1 MQSLETSFQKMV
13 GPPTQW
19 KKNGVFKFPD
29 WRKVCDFRYY
39 LLDFRELVP
48 VLLEGFE
55 TLEFSK
61 ISDRL
66 LVMTSFSG
74 GESE

>member
-1 MQSLETSFQKMV
+1 ME
-13 GPPTQW
+13 
-19 KKNGVFKFPD
+19 KNGVFKFPD

-55 TLEFSK
+55 TLQFSK